1 MWNIFLC
8 LATCCTNE
16 FKKKEYLKI
25 YSFDN
30 FSYFVADLHNL
41 EKSWTSKESGSHSSE
56 TAIICILKE
65 QRVDSPRTNVCKV
78 RYETKEAKEILT

>member
-1 MWNIFLC
+1 M
-8 LATCCTNE
+8 
-16 FKKKEYLKI
+16 

-41 EKSWTSKESGSHSSE
+41 ENVGRRNDQESGSHSSE